1 MLGPST
7 DPPTPW
13 TLLSQVHILCEV
25 LEEGRSVSSGIYRF
39 PVTSRVFAIAEDLED
54 PSGWVA
60 WGINPDGAQMVG
72 TQALAAFSNT
82 SGVYTMRTY
91 NVTGPVKNNERLLV
105 PGTVSVNY
113 SNYSVVVVQTTVTI
127 AGTVLLKS
135 GQSTSLN
142 LVWNRGPQVQTTTS
156 ALMSHSVSN
165 NENLMSSLRFDVGTG
180 ESMGG
185 GEIPNKRLK
194 DVSLTR
200 SFQRSC

>member
-165 NENLMSSLRFDVGTG
+165 NENLMSTLRFDVGTG